1 MKLNIDASLSPVSNE
16 ELATDITALMVES
29 DMSRHIEPSDTSLS
43 VKGLQSEP
51 DTRLT
56 LSPSETLALIVIAL
70 MLDDCFSEHMTLL
83 RSSFPEIG
91 LSLNTSMFSSSLW
104 NNSSE
109 FPSLVISH
117 SFVGNLK

>member
-1 MKLNIDASLSPVSNE
+1 MDASSSPVSNE
-16 ELATDITALMVES
+16 ELATDITVLMVES

-43 VKGLQSEP
+43 VKSLQSEP
-51 DTRLT
+51 DTRLS
-56 LSPSETLALIVIAL
+56 LFPSETL

-83 RSSFPEIG
+83 RSSFPGIG

-109 FPSLVISH
+109 FPSLVISD